1 MLGNL
6 VLSSLK
12 LRISGGKTCTNTYFQ
27 TFLIQFH
34 VTLAK
39 RRLRQAQPDT
49 WSYLT
54 TNTFSRKASSLPKA
68 SGILT
73 I

>member
-12 LRISGGKTCTNTYFQ
+12 LRISRSKTSIKSALLR
-27 TFLIQFH
+27 FLI
-34 VTLAK
+34 K
-39 RRLRQAQPDT
+39 
-49 WSYLT
+49 SYLT
-54 TNTFSRKASSLPKA
+54 TNTFSRKASPLPKA
-68 SGILT
+68 SGMLT